1 MLFRSAEARAIAGLE
16 QINLTVTHSNAE
28 ARALYLEAGFVSFG
42 VEKNALKV
50 DGTYYDKEYM
60 TLTL

>member
-1 MLFRSAEARAIAGLE
+1 ME
-16 QINLTVTHSNAE
+16 QINLTVTHRNAE
-28 ARALYLEAGFVSFG
+28 ARALYLKAGFVPFG

-60 TLTL
+60 ALTL